1 VESKNKNQNKME
13 EQTEK
18 TNNLKTDRNIWKFIL
33 YSILTIGIYPIVV
46 FSQISNELNN
56 NLNDNKKIMEFWK
69 IFLIALSISIILII
83 IGQTNGFIGMIPTL
97 LILGWHEMVY
107 RKIKKELLIE
117 IPTLFNIWIL
127 ALPFILALPVVI
139 ISLFTQSLILIYFL
153 YIISIVSPLIY
164 CAGLLEAMNRLNSSI
179 NQQKISDN
187 QK

>member
-1 VESKNKNQNKME
+1 ME

-56 NLNDNKKIMEFWK
+56 NLNDNEKIMEYWK
-69 IFLIALSISIILII
+69 WILILLAFSIILMSIRRI
-83 IGQTNGFIGMIPTL
+83 ELNANTIL
-97 LILGWHEMVY
+97 VLYWVLISGGRWQDQVY
-107 RKIKKELLIE
+107 TKIKKELSRRFIE

-127 ALPFILALPVVI
+127 AFPFIVVLPVII
-139 ISLFTQSLILIYFL
+139 ISLVTQSLILIYFF
-153 YIISIVSPLIY
+153 YIISIVSPFIY
-164 CAGLLEAMNRLNSSI
+164 YAGLLEAMNRLNSNI

>member
-1 VESKNKNQNKME
+1 ME

-46 FSQISNELNN
+46 FSQISNELNK

-69 IFLIALSISIILII
+69 IFLIALSISIILIS

-97 LILGWHEMVY
+97 LILGWHEKVY
-107 RKIKKELLIE
+107 RKIKKELSRRFIE

-127 ALPFILALPVVI
+127 AFPFILGPLVVI
-139 ISLFTQSLILIYFL
+139 ISLFAPSFILIYIL
-153 YIISIVSPLIY
+153 YITAIVSPFIY
-164 CAGLLEAMNRLNSSI
+164 CAGLLEAMNRLNSNI